1 MKPFEI
7 ARQNNNLEL
16 FAKITD
22 SMVQDF
28 GCRVKYD
35 KTTGCVDLIGE
46 DYCQDVVVDVVGELL
61 KGRYNILD

>member
-22 SMVQDF
+22 SMVQAF

-35 KTTGCVDLIGE
+35 KTTGRVDLIGE
-46 DYCQDVVVDVVGELL
+46 DYCQDVVVDVVGDLL

>member
-28 GCRVKYD
+28 GCRVIYD
-35 KTTGCVDLIGE
+35 KATGRVDLIGE
-46 DYCQDVVVDVVGELL
+46 DYCQDIVVEVVGDLL
-61 KGRYNILD
+61 NGRYNILE

>member
-7 ARQNNNLEL
+7 AHQKNNLEL

-22 SMVQDF
+22 SLVQDF

-35 KTTGCVDLIGE
+35 KAANRVDLIG
-46 DYCQDVVVDVVGELL
+46 DNYCHDIARAPCQYVL
-61 KGRYNILD
+61 